1 MRFNKIGVSIFILVL
16 FSAVVWALPSFT
28 VTSPDADSTYGTN
41 DPVVNIDANLV
52 PGADNSVVADFS
64 SLEDGIKDAL
74 AANTA
79 GYEKFSSL
87 FIDDSNTYHLVYAND
102 TDQDDVD
109 TETIVYRK
117 STNNGTTWSAPV
129 AVVSL
134 INNFVEAA
142 EPEIVVDN
150 ATIPKI
156 YILFHGSESGQQQ
169 FIYYADSVDGGD
181 SWTVRP
187 PLYNLGRDNVY
198 VQAAVDDSNAVHAV
212 WIGDEDGTAAG
223 RIGDPPS
230 NDNQSIFY

>member
-28 VTSPDADSTYGTN
+28 VTSPDATYGVN
-41 DPVVNIDANLV
+41 DPVVSFEANLT
-52 PGADNSVVADFS
+52 PGTDNSVVADFS
-64 SLEDGIKDAL
+64 SLEDGIEDAL

-129 AVVSL
+129 AVVPLSEG
-134 INNFVEAA
+134 FVEAA
-142 EPEIVVDN
+142 EPEIVTDSLG
-150 ATIPKI
+150 II
-156 YILFHGSESGQQQ
+156 YIVFHGSLPTEQ
-169 FIYYADSVDGGD
+169 
-181 SWTVRP
+181 
-187 PLYNLGRDNVY
+187 
-198 VQAAVDDSNAVHAV
+198 
-212 WIGDEDGTAAG
+212 
-223 RIGDPPS
+223 
-230 NDNQSIFY
+230 

>member
-28 VTSPDADSTYGTN
+28 VTSPDADSTYGAN

-64 SLEDGIKDAL
+64 SLEDGIEDAL

-109 TETIVYRK
+109 TETIVYRN

-129 AVVSL
+129 SAVPLSEG
-134 INNFVEAA
+134 FVEAA
-142 EPEIVVDN
+142 EPEIVTDSLG
-150 ATIPKI
+150 II
-156 YILFHGSESGQQQ
+156 YIVFHGSLPTEQ
-169 FIYYADSVDGGD
+169 
-181 SWTVRP
+181 
-187 PLYNLGRDNVY
+187 
-198 VQAAVDDSNAVHAV
+198 
-212 WIGDEDGTAAG
+212 
-223 RIGDPPS
+223 
-230 NDNQSIFY
+230 